1 MGHQQLYQSHLRKE
15 EIWPGFSPCRICSH
29 QYCVIWQYGL
39 SMCRQCF
46 HQFSKD
52 IGYIKL
58 D

>member
-1 MGHQQLYQSHLRKE
+1 LFKFSLP